1 MSLIGRLL
9 KRFAKQKTESAF
21 RQALKDAGWVVE
33 FDSSAVTESVK
44 ADLRRNIRLIDDL
57 DEGHF
62 EQVYK
67 AAVDSVTA
75 GRDFQALFKALTD
88 IEGMT
93 KGRAEQVARSLNNKA
108 TSLINRERQTAVGI
122 THAIWMYANAP
133 CMVKPKVATD
143 SDIRQDA
150 AHSAA
155 NGKRYEISK
164 GLFVDGKWT
173 WPGVE
178 EGCKCSSRVVLPS
191 LED

>member
-21 RQALKDAGWVVE
+21 RQTLKDAGWAVE

-57 DEGHF
+57 DERHF

-67 AAVDSVTA
+67 AAVRSVTA
-75 GRDFQALFKALTD
+75 GRDFHALFKALTD

-108 TSLINRERQTAVGI
+108 TSLINRERQTALGI

-133 CMVKPKVATD
+133 CMVKPKAPTD
-143 SDIRQDA
+143 RDIQQDV

-178 EGCKCSSRVVLPS
+178 DGCKCSSRAELPG
-191 LED
+191 